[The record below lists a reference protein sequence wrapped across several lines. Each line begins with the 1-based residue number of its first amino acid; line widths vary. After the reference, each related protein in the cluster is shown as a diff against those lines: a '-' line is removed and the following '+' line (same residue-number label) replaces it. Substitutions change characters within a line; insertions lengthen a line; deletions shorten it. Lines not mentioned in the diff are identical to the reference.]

1 MRKAIRNRTRRAT
14 KNARDFFISK
24 SGLDK
29 SAFTEAYLS
38 GNGIEIG
45 ALEYPIKVPKTAKVT
60 YVDRFSTEE
69 LRRQYPELKNYK
81 LAKVDVID
89 DAETLRTFG
98 QETLDFVIASHV
110 LEHLENP
117 ILAMVNF
124 NRVLRPNGILFI
136 CLPDKRDTFDKN
148 RQLTPFSH
156 IVEDYKS
163 GPESSRDEHLRDW
176 AVNVEALKTEE
187 EIQNRINQLKA
198 VSGHI
203 HFHVWSQKEMFEMF
217 NRLVDDFKLPLELLL
232 FMKFGGEEIFIFKKQ
247 DAATKT

>member
-1 MRKAIRNRTRRAT
+1 LHKVRNRTLKAT

-29 SAFTEAYLS
+29 SAFASAYLFGS
-38 GNGIEIG
+38 GIEIG
-45 ALEYPIKVPKTAKVT
+45 ALEYPLKVPKTAKVR
-60 YVDRFSTEE
+60 YVDRFSTDE

-81 LAKVDVID
+81 LVKVDVID
-89 DAETLRTFG
+89 DAETLGTFG

-117 ILAMVNF
+117 VLAMVNF

-136 CLPDKRDTFDKN
+136 CLPDKRDTFDKT

-156 IVEDYKS
+156 IAEDYKN
-163 GPESSRDEHLRDW
+163 GPQSSRDEHLRDW
-176 AVNVEALKTEE
+176 AVNVEALKSEE
-187 EIQNRINQLKA
+187 QILNRINHLKA
-198 VSGHI
+198 ISGHI